1 MEETKKLPDV
11 TEQRILD
18 TLRAMDYGQLTITV
32 HDGRVVLM
40 EVAKKIKL

>member
-1 MEETKKLPDV
+1 MEETRKLPDA
-11 TEQRILD
+11 TEQRILE

-32 HDGRVVLM
+32 HDGRAVLI